1 MKLQKYNSADNVL
14 FFFFK
19 KTFYVKYK
27 ICTI

>member
-1 MKLQKYNSADNVL
+1 MKLQKYNSADNDL
-14 FFFFK
+14 FFFL